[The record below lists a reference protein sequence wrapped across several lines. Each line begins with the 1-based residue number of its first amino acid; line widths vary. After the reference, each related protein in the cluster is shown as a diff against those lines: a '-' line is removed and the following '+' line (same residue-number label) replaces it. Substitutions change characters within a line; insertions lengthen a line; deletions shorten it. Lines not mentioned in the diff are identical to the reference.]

1 MDSKSGSAS
10 LSSRRNSPKLD
21 DGILVLSGCSLDPDL
36 CIKLHDGG
44 DDKSQYLIDWREF
57 EKQRKT
63 NGLLGEHGVDQT
75 KNNHHDYYDSLLVA
89 CCICKQHFCD
99 PVVTTCKHYF
109 CSACALEVTPLSLC
123 VILNFFF
130 SFLRSLNYF
139 FRLIIRV

>member
-21 DGILVLSGCSLDPDL
+21 YGISVLSGCSLDPDL
-36 CIKLHDGG
+36 CLKLHDGG
-44 DDKSQYLIDWREF
+44 DDKSQWLIDLREF

-63 NGLLGEHGVDQT
+63 NGGFLSEHAVDQ
-75 KNNHHDYYDSLLVA
+75 KKKKLNDYYDSLPVV

-109 CSACALEVTPLSLC
+109 CSACALEVTPL
-123 VILNFFF
+123 NFFF

-139 FRLIIRV
+139 FRLMIRV